1 MFLLI
6 IFHIFFSR
14 CDFTQLCQSDGCIYR
29 DIPFGGSS
37 QLVKHQVRELNF
49 HLTPVID
56 LKSNSIS
63 YEGLT
68 FWKYNEVESVTFRF
82 NAVDQLDGVFI
93 YMKPDEKNVYPE
105 LLDLYLD
112 VQEEII
118 KSGKYDSLEFQ
129 YKYKYPFGEGT
140 QKEAL
145 DGDYTYQEMDALEQ
159 DGTQR
164 LSVRRFGQ
172 VYSRFKSKTLPIE
185 LTLMISYVR
194 YLQRPGGHFVVLLS
208 FEDKSRSHILN
219 SGF

>member
-6 IFHIFFSR
+6 LIHIFFSR
-14 CDFTQLCQSDGCIYR
+14 CDFTQLCQSEGCIYN
-29 DIPFGGSS
+29 DIPFGASS
-37 QLVKHQVRELNF
+37 QLVQYQVRELNF

-56 LKSNSIS
+56 EKSNSIS
-63 YEGLT
+63 YEGLS
-68 FWKYNEVESVTFRF
+68 FWKYNEVQSVTFRF

-93 YMKPDEKNVYPE
+93 YMTPDEKNVYPE

-118 KSGKYDSLEFQ
+118 KSGKYDSVEFK
-129 YKYKYPFGEGT
+129 YAYKYPFGEGT
-140 QKEAL
+140 QQEAL

-164 LSVRRFGQ
+164 LSPRRFGQ
-172 VYSRFKSKTLPIE
+172 VHSRFQSKTLPVE

-208 FEDKSRSHILN
+208 FEDKSRSNILN